1 MRLFFSIFLILS
13 VHAEKLSTFIDDYYN
28 GMNDYEIDYERG
40 VKDWITHWMADLDR
54 LTNLMTQGGNYNV
67 RVHIRF

>member
-1 MRLFFSIFLILS
+1 MRLFFSIFFIFF
-13 VHAEKLSTFIDDYYN
+13 VNAEELSTFIDDYYN

-40 VKDWITHWMADLDR
+40 VEDWITHWMADLDR